1 LAHEPG
7 IHNPRR
13 VTWSHVHRTRVACG
27 LWIPG
32 SARFARGPGMTE
44 PVDWFNQ
51 INSME
56 SMVWL
61 VEKTW
66 MAVTSTAM
74 TTLKSER

>member
-1 LAHEPG
+1 
-7 IHNPRR
+7 
-13 VTWSHVHRTRVACG
+13 VARNG
-27 LWIPG
+27 TESQANLGVIPG

>member
-1 LAHEPG
+1 
-7 IHNPRR
+7 
-13 VTWSHVHRTRVACG
+13 
-27 LWIPG
+27 
-32 SARFARGPGMTE
+32 MTE